1 MFGARRSPFETS
13 ASRVVACGFGMRDPK
28 DRSRAGVAL
37 GLMLAAAL
45 VRGEARAD
53 TRDVAARVEEQWS
66 VAGARTATVPTR
78 FVFDSETILVP
89 IPPDPDER
97 ERACTQIAVVGAR
110 GLSFR
115 ARLSDA
121 PMDPLL
127 APEPTARASSTA
139 GVLELRR
146 CEAGRPAVRHVVITA
161 EAGRG
166 ALEIVVGRSDAPL
179 APLGSILP
187 ERTGGAIPPPAEAG
201 ALPPLVPQGKR
212 VDAAEVRLRRDG
224 ANVRERT
231 LTRSGGDGGG
241 VEELTLDEGCH
252 RIEAF
257 GREPVRD
264 RPGRRFRLDLDA
276 ELRDAEQL
284 LARDRTEAPDVR
296 LETCVG
302 SPTDV
307 ALVYAGAPPRSEVVV
322 TRGTWPLPA
331 RLPPI
336 WGPAPRSKMARVMFL
351 RHVAVPADDPVYLA
365 QGATG
370 VTPLPLSVE
379 TGACYVAVIGVARGR
394 ARQLQLRAFVGGR
407 ASTDERGASEEAAL
421 AAFCV
426 RAHEK
431 VRLEVLARGIGV
443 SWGLALFRV
452 KSGVWEAGR

>member
-1 MFGARRSPFETS
+1 
-13 ASRVVACGFGMRDPK
+13 
-28 DRSRAGVAL
+28 
-37 GLMLAAAL
+37 MLAAGLVLATAL
-45 VRGEARAD
+45 ASGHAHAD
-53 TRDVAARVEEQWS
+53 TRDVAARVQEQWK
-66 VAGARTATVPTR
+66 VAGARTVAVPTR
-78 FVFDSETILVP
+78 FVFDDETILVP
-89 IPPDPDER
+89 IPPEPDDHES
-97 ERACTQIAVVGAR
+97 ACTQVAVVGAR

-166 ALEIVVGRSDAPL
+166 AVEIIVGRSDRPL
-179 APLGSILP
+179 APLGSIIP
-187 ERTGGAIPPPAEAG
+187 ERTGGALPPPAEAG
-201 ALPPLVPQGKR
+201 SLPPLVPQAKR

-231 LTRSGGDGGG
+231 LTRSGDDGSGE
-241 VEELTLDEGCH
+241 EELELDEGCH

-257 GREPVRD
+257 GHEPVRE

-276 ELRDAEQL
+276 ELRDGEQL

-307 ALVYAGAPPRSEVVV
+307 SLVYAGAPPRSEVVV

-336 WGPAPRSKMARVMFL
+336 WGPVARSKMARVMFL

-365 QGATG
+365 QGASG

-379 TGACYVAVIGVARGR
+379 TGACYVAVMGVTRGR

-407 ASTDERGASEEAAL
+407 ESTDERGASEEAAL
-421 AAFCV
+421 SAFCV
-426 RAHEK
+426 RAHENA
-431 VRLEVLARGIGV
+431 RLEVLARGTGV

-452 KSGVWEAGR
+452 KSGAWETGR